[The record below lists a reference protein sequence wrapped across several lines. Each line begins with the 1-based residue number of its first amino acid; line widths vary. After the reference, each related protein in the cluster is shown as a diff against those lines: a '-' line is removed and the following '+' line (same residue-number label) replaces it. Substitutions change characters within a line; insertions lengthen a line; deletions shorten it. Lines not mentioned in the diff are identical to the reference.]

1 MMLMMDSHFSI
12 DIKESNSVD
21 NVEQTQP
28 NALFWNNWLSTALVF
43 PNTSHEYHMEYPND
57 FQKLVRNEMK

>member
-1 MMLMMDSHFSI
+1 MLTMDSHSSI

-28 NALFWNNWLSTALVF
+28 NVLFWNNWLSTALVL
-43 PNTSHEYHMEYPND
+43 PNTSHEYHTEYPNNY
-57 FQKLVRNEMK
+57 QKLVRNEIK